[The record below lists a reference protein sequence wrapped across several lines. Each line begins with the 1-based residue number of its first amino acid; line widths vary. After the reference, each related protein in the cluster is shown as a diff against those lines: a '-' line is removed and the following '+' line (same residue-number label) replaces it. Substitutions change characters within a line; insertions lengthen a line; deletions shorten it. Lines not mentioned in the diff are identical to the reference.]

1 MADNYGYSILVQ
13 PYCENCLEFEPECSE
28 SDVSSFD
35 RVSINHYIYCEHHEK
50 CARMNDHIARMR
62 NKVGKMDAGQE

>member
-13 PYCENCLEFEPECSE
+13 PYCENCLEFQPECLE

-35 RVSINHYIYCEHHEK
+35 RAIVSHYIYCEHREK
-50 CARMNDHIARMR
+50 CARMNSRIQRMTG
-62 NKVGKMDAGQE
+62 KVGKMDASQE